1 MTMAERAQALA
12 AELRPGIEPDP
23 DPPAAMPG
31 DDATE
36 QDRAVRVAGERQ
48 RFTALDKTLVGDP
61 SAAPDQRAFLV
72 VTSPYETSPR
82 GNGIQPFAAHEAG
95 EYHHRTPSAVRTSTR
110 SRPGGRRRP
119 RAPRQ
124 RAAHR
129 HAGHAGHRLKALL
142 GAVAHAARLPAS
154 VRASRLP
161 GRRRLMRLPSWWLG
175 SARWARWKERGP
187 SPSRGV
193 GDAREGRRRWV
204 PGQCSAVSP
213 RAASSARPATS
224 QVT

>member
-1 MTMAERAQALA
+1 MTVAERAQALA

-23 DPPAAMPG
+23 DPRAVMPG
-31 DDATE
+31 DDTTE

-48 RFTALDKTLVGDP
+48 RFTALDKTLAGDP

-72 VTSPYETSPR
+72 VTPPYETGLR

-95 EYHHRTPSAVRTSTR
+95 EYRIALPARCAHPHDLAPGADDGSALPISE
-110 SRPGGRRRP
+110 
-119 RAPRQ
+119 Q
-124 RAAHR
+124 RIVTKGMR
-129 HAGHAGHRLKALL
+129 GHRLKVSLRA
-142 GAVAHAARLPAS
+142 AAHAARLPAS

-161 GRRRLMRLPSWWLG
+161 GTRRLMRQQTAPVPASRRPV
-175 SARWARWKERGP
+175 SRT
-187 SPSRGV
+187 SRGAPPRSC
-193 GDAREGRRRWV
+193 GHRPYLWV
-204 PGQCSAVSP
+204 PGQCSAASP

>member
-23 DPPAAMPG
+23 DPRAAMPG

-48 RFTALDKTLVGDP
+48 RFTALDKTLAGDP
-61 SAAPDQRAFLV
+61 SAAPGQRAFLV
-72 VTSPYETSPR
+72 VTPPYETGPR

-95 EYHHRTPSAVRTSTR
+95 EYRIALPARCAHPHDLA
-110 SRPGGRRRP
+110 PGADDGP
-119 RAPRQ
+119 ALPISEQ
-124 RAAHR
+124 RIVTQGMR
-129 HAGHAGHRLKALL
+129 GHRLKTLL
-142 GAVAHAARLPAS
+142 RAVAHAARLPAS

-175 SARWARWKERGP
+175 SARWARWRERGP

-193 GDAREGRRRWV
+193 GDAREARRRR
-204 PGQCSAVSP
+204 CAC
-213 RAASSARPATS
+213 R
-224 QVT
+224 